1 MNASATAAANTRLQA
16 VHDSGAR
23 AGHWRRFAAPA
34 LQAVGGLWLG
44 VAVLGQ
50 LLLAFYVVAYYWRS
64 AAAGNWQA
72 WNEILAQGLMP
83 GRPVLN
89 AVLIAHL
96 FFVVVIIV
104 GGSLQLLPPVRQ
116 AMPAFHRWTGRLYLL
131 AASVLSLGGLAL
143 GWLGGHVVGDL
154 PQHLGVSF
162 NALAI
167 LGCAAM
173 AGVHARA
180 RRIQAHRR
188 WALRLFLVVG
198 GVWFFRIGLMLWL
211 MINQGPAGFDPKT
224 FTGPALSVLSFAQ
237 WMLPL
242 AVLELYLRVRAR
254 GAAPAQ
260 LALAAGLL
268 VLSLATVAGVGG
280 AAFRMWLPR
289 LGLI

>member
-1 MNASATAAANTRLQA
+1 MHASTTAAANARLQA
-16 VHDSGAR
+16 VRDRAAR
-23 AGHWRRFAAPA
+23 AEHWRRLAAPA
-34 LQAVGGLWLG
+34 LQASGGLWLG
-44 VAVLGQ
+44 TAVLGQ
-50 LLLAFYVVAYYWRS
+50 LLLAIYVVAYYWRS
-64 AAAGNWQA
+64 AVVGNWQA
-72 WNEILAQGLMP
+72 WNEILVQGLMP

-89 AVLIAHL
+89 GVLIAHL

-104 GGSLQLLPPVRQ
+104 GGSLQLLPPVRR

-143 GWLGGHVVGDL
+143 SWLGGQVVGDL

-167 LGCAAM
+167 LCCAAM
-173 AGVHARA
+173 AGLHARA
-180 RRIQAHRR
+180 RRIEAHRR
-188 WALRLFLVVG
+188 WALRLFLMVG

-237 WMLPL
+237 WMFPL

-254 GAAPAQ
+254 GTAPAQ
-260 LALAAGLL
+260 LALAAALL
-268 VLSLATVAGVGG
+268 GLSLATIAGVSG
-280 AAFRMWLPR
+280 AALRMWLPR
-289 LGLI
+289 LGLL